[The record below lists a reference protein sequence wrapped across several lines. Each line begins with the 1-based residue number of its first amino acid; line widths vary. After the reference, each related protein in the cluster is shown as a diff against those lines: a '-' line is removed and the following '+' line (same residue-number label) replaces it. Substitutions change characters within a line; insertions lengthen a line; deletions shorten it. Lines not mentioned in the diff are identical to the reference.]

1 MTTLLT
7 SISGQFG
14 RMVVLGTLFPVLLV
28 SILNELIVAPILPFG
43 SAVQDQ
49 FRKIATGEDKW
60 AAVSLVFVVL
70 VITGILYNLN
80 IPIIRIYEGYPWKE
94 SYLGTLFARRKKK
107 RFRAVVP
114 LRLAMRYLRRDLVT
128 LDTGGSLPTSLQ
140 SEQNTLALY
149 INSELPDQEDLVLP
163 TRLGNVIRCFERYS
177 SVAYGMDAIVLWPR
191 LVAKIDSAFASTIDE
206 TKTSLDFMVNSSFLC
221 AISGV
226 FVVIIGLLTRIP
238 FSMSSVLHWLWRAI
252 LLLGLSVIFY
262 TFSVGR
268 AKAWGEQVKSA
279 FDLYRF
285 DLLKMLG
292 YQQQPT
298 TFFEEKA
305 LWQRISLQLLYADSR
320 ENPVP
325 YKSAPTRLIAAAP
338 AGIRLEIKRQMTPA
352 GVAGN
357 IEVEITLENKDKK
370 RPADMVRLSET
381 VPDGFKFLLNTTHA
395 SAGALSV
402 SNLVPLEM
410 VLDKIGP
417 GSKVTVAY
425 MLKPNTA

>member
-60 AAVSLVFVVL
+60 AAVSLVFIVL

-80 IPIIRIYEGYPWKE
+80 IPIIRIYEGYPWKG
-94 SYLGTLFARRKKK
+94 SYLGTLFAVRKKR
-107 RFRAVVP
+107 RFRTFVP

-128 LDTGGSLPTSLQ
+128 LEIGGPLRTSLQ

-149 INSELPDQEDLVLP
+149 INSELPDREDLVLP

-191 LVAKIDSAFASTIDE
+191 LVAKIDSTFASTIDE

-221 AISGV
+221 AISGG
-226 FVVIIGLLTRIP
+226 FVVMIGVLTRIP
-238 FSMSSVLHWLWRAI
+238 FSMSSVVYWLWRAF
-252 LLLGLSVIFY
+252 LFLGLSVVFY
-262 TFSVGR
+262 TFSIGR

-292 YQQQPT
+292 YQQQPA

-320 ENPVP
+320 ETPVP
-325 YKSAPTRLIAAAP
+325 YKSAPTRVIAAP
-338 AGIRLEIKRQMTPA
+338 VGIQLEIKRRVTPA

-357 IEVEITLENKDKK
+357 VDVEITLENKDKK

-381 VPDGFKFLLNTTHA
+381 IPDGFKFLLNTAHA
-395 SAGALSV
+395 SAGSLSV

-410 VLDKIGP
+410 VLDTIGP
-417 GSKVTVAY
+417 GTKVTVAY